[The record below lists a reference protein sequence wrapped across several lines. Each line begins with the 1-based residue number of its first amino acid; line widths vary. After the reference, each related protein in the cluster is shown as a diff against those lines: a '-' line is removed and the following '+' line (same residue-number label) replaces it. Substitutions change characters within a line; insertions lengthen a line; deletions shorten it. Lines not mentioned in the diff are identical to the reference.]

1 MGMKKRLR
9 NYLNNSTMEDKK
21 KAEDIL
27 QKTLDETLG
36 NDRYVVDGRSV
47 IYIRKDIVLDAIA
60 KSSEALPSD
69 EEIREWAK
77 DVEIE
82 GRDEE
87 KMSGFDYMVFAAK
100 TMRDMIRNRLQG
112 GK

>member
-1 MGMKKRLR
+1 
-9 NYLNNSTMEDKK
+9 MEDKK
-21 KAEDIL
+21 KAEEIL
-27 QKTLDETLG
+27 QKAKHEIDTPGHPSYGKSIYTFTDETL
-36 NDRYVVDGRSV
+36 ND
-47 IYIRKDIVLDAIA
+47 YILA